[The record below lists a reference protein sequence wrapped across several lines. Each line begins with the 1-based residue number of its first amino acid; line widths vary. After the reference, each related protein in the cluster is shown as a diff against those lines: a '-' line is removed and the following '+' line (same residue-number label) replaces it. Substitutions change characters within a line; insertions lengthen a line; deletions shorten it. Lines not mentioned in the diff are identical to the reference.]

1 MNINTTNFKLPKYF
15 YEIIVTYYSQKNLKE
30 FNLNLKELDTSTIRD
45 LADFSF
51 VQKINY
57 KKEKAI
63 FCLNFSSINC
73 WKLILSE
80 SQLVSNFEI
89 NEITEQILAGDYA
102 NQDFWFDIENNVLD
116 NLSADDRDFFL
127 KYIQENSTLDNVLS
141 KLYKR
146 GWNNLLE
153 PEIEIL
159 QMQSVN

>member
-1 MNINTTNFKLPKYF
+1 MNINTSNFKLPKYF
-15 YEIIVTYYSQKNLKE
+15 YEITVTYYSQKNLKD
-30 FNLNLKELDTSTIRD
+30 FNLNLEELDTTTIQD

-116 NLSADDRDFFL
+116 NHSADDRDFFL
-127 KYIQENSTLDNVLS
+127 KYIQENSTMDNVLS
-141 KLYKR
+141 KLHNR
-146 GWNNLLE
+146 GFASLLK

-159 QMQSVN
+159 KMEAVN